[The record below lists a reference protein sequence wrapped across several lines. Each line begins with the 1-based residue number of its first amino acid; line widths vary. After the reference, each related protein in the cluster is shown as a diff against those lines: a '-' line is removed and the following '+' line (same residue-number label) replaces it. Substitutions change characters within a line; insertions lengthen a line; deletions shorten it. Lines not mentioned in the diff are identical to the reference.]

1 MEVSMLGAHPFALS
15 LLLLSL
21 ASPSAA
27 AADAAQVQPTV
38 VMTVP
43 WGAGPA
49 GLSRTEANESEA
61 EGPASFAVAP
71 DGDIWVLDQVAARV
85 VRFDPTGRVV
95 AVVLLPSPTFQ
106 DLEVWSDGRLLVLD
120 RLVRRTV
127 LVVGPDG
134 ADPIEHSVRG
144 PLVPEPGAI
153 TALLARP
160 DGVWLEVGHAF
171 SFRLLDAEL
180 APVAESPALPG
191 RVLAR
196 AGGSLELSLR
206 PPTGVAVAWRD
217 GMGMGPEPQEIEL
230 GPVLRLAWAEDVAPE
245 HFWLIHVTPPA
256 GDRGDWYS
264 GALRDRSGTVVAS
277 FEASGA
283 DAEWSQVR
291 EFRVLEGGDL
301 LQMELRPEGVRFL
314 HWRLP

>member
-1 MEVSMLGAHPFALS
+1 MLGARS
-15 LLLLSL
+15 LGVSFLLLSTIIP
-21 ASPSAA
+21 AVAVA
-27 AADAAQVQPTV
+27 EVAEVKHEV
-38 VMTVP
+38 VLTVP

-71 DGDIWVLDQVAARV
+71 GGDIWVLDQVAARV
-85 VRFDPTGRVV
+85 VRYDRAAKVV

-106 DLEVWSDGRLLVLD
+106 DLEVWADGRLLVLD
-120 RLVRRTV
+120 RLVRKTV

-134 ADPIEHSVRG
+134 SNPTEHSIQG

-153 TALLARP
+153 TSLLARP
-160 DGVWLEVGHAF
+160 DGLWLEVGHAY

-180 APVAESPALPG
+180 APLAESPALPG
-191 RVLAR
+191 RVLAT

-206 PPTGVAVAWRD
+206 PPTAVAVAWRD
-217 GMGMGPEPQEIEL
+217 TMGMGPDPIIIEL
-230 GPVLRLAWAEDVAPE
+230 GPVLRLAWAEDVGE
-245 HFWLIHVTPPA
+245 DRFWLIHVTPPTA
-256 GDRGDWYS
+256 ERGDRYAGV
-264 GALRDRSGTVVAS
+264 LRDRSGAAHAS
-277 FEASGA
+277 FEAAGA

-291 EFRVLEGGDL
+291 EFRVLDGGDL
-301 LQMELRPEGVRFL
+301 LQMELRPQGVRFL